1 MNKKMTNNVINN
13 LWVEKY
19 RPRKVSEIVQ
29 QNEIKLLLEQAI
41 KKKNL
46 THMLFYGPPGTG
58 KTSTA
63 LALAK
68 QLYYL
73 PRKKG
78 EDKWVHYERNDKL
91 FKERVI
97 ELNASDESGIKVV
110 RDKIKNFANSAINTI
125 EDNNNIPT
133 FKIII
138 LDEADAMTNDSQF
151 ALRRIIELYT
161 HSTRFILI
169 CNYVTKIIE
178 PLTSRCAKF
187 RFQTI
192 STVSINE
199 IINNISTKENIIINN
214 NVIET
219 LFKITKGD
227 LRKVI
232 NLLQR
237 ASYIN
242 NNIDTDLLI
251 DISGQISNKQIDDI
265 WNIIIDKQTDHNK
278 LFKLVCEIVNEGY
291 SSITLLNNIFEKI
304 INDPNIT
311 DVNKRKIILIV
322 SKIDYELLDNA
333 NETIQL
339 LYLFN
344 IIRNH
349 Y

>member
-1 MNKKMTNNVINN
+1 MTNNVINN

>member
-1 MNKKMTNNVINN
+1 MNKQMTNNVINN

-19 RPRKVSEIVQ
+19 RPKKVSEIVQ

-46 THMLFYGPPGTG
+46 THMLFFGPPGTG

-251 DISGQISNKQIDDI
+251 DISGQISNTQIDDI

-278 LFKLVCEIVNEGY
+278 LFKLVREIVNEGY

-304 INDPNIT
+304 IQDPNIT

-344 IIRNH
+344 VIRNH

>member
-1 MNKKMTNNVINN
+1 
-13 LWVEKY
+13 
-19 RPRKVSEIVQ
+19 
-29 QNEIKLLLEQAI
+29 
-41 KKKNL
+41 
-46 THMLFYGPPGTG
+46 MLFYGPPGTG

-73 PRKKG
+73 PKKKG
-78 EDKWVHYERNDKL
+78 EDKWSHYERNDKL

-110 RDKIKNFANSAINTI
+110 RDKIKNFANSSINTI
-125 EDNNNIPT
+125 EDNNKIPS

-151 ALRRIIELYT
+151 ALRRIIELFT

-178 PLTSRCAKF
+178 PLTSRCSKF

-214 NVIET
+214 DAIDT

-251 DISGQISNKQIDDI
+251 DISGQISDAQIDDI

-278 LFKLVCEIVNEGY
+278 LFKLVREIINEGF
-291 SSITLLNNIFEKI
+291 SSITLLNNIFDKI
-304 INDPNIT
+304 IQDTNIT
-311 DVNKRKIILIV
+311 DDNKRKIILIV

-344 IIRNH
+344 VIRNH

>member
-1 MNKKMTNNVINN
+1 MSNN

-19 RPRKVSEIVQ
+19 RPKKVSEIVQ

-78 EDKWVHYERNDKL
+78 EDKWTHYERNDKL

-125 EDNNNIPT
+125 EDNNNIPS

-192 STVSINE
+192 STISINE
-199 IINNISTKENIIINN
+199 IINNISKKENININKN
-214 NVIET
+214 AIET

-237 ASYIN
+237 AYYIN
-242 NNIDTDLLI
+242 TTIDSELII
-251 DISGQISNKQIDDI
+251 DISGQISSTHINYI
-265 WNIIIDKQTDHNK
+265 WNKIIDKETEHTK
-278 LFKLVCEIVNEGY
+278 LLKLVKEIINEGY
-291 SSITLLNNIFEKI
+291 SSIILLNNIFEKVIEDSNI
-304 INDPNIT
+304 IDK
-311 DVNKRKIILIV
+311 NKRKIILIV

-344 IIRNH
+344 TIRNN
-349 Y
+349 YKNN

>member
-1 MNKKMTNNVINN
+1 MNDNKTN
-13 LWVEKY
+13 LWVETY
-19 RPRKVSEIVQ
+19 RPKKISQIVQ

-41 KKKNL
+41 IKKNL

-63 LALAK
+63 IALAK

-73 PRKKG
+73 PRKKD
-78 EDKWVHYERNDKL
+78 EDKWTYYERNDKL

-125 EDNNNIPT
+125 EDNNIPS
-133 FKIII
+133 FKLII

-151 ALRRIIELYT
+151 ALRRIIELFT

-199 IINNISTKENIIINN
+199 ILNNISKKEKIIINED
-214 NVIET
+214 VLET
-219 LFKITKGD
+219 LYKITKGD

-242 NNIDTDLLI
+242 NIIDSELII
-251 DISGQISNKQIDDI
+251 DISGQISSKQIDNI
-265 WNIIIDKQTDHNK
+265 WNIIIDKKTDHIR
-278 LFKLVCEIVNEGY
+278 LFKLVYEIINQGY
-291 SSITLLNNIFEKI
+291 SSITLLNNIFEKVI
-304 INDPNIT
+304 QDSNIT
-311 DVNKRKIILIV
+311 DENKRKIILII

-339 LYLFN
+339 IYLFN
-344 IIRNH
+344 TIKN
-349 Y
+349 YY

>member
-1 MNKKMTNNVINN
+1 M
-13 LWVEKY
+13 WVEKY
-19 RPRKVSEIVQ
+19 RPKKVSEIVQ

-41 KKKNL
+41 IKKNL

-125 EDNNNIPT
+125 EDNNKIPS

-151 ALRRIIELYT
+151 ALRRIIELFT

-178 PLTSRCAKF
+178 PLTSRCSKF

-199 IINNISTKENIIINN
+199 IINNISTKENIIIKN

-242 NNIDTDLLI
+242 KNIDTELLI
-251 DISGQISNKQIDDI
+251 DISGQISDTQIDDI
-265 WNIIIDKQTDHNK
+265 WNIVIDKQTDHNK
-278 LFKLVCEIVNEGY
+278 LFKLVREIINEGF
-291 SSITLLNNIFEKI
+291 SSIILLNNIFEKI
-304 INDPNIT
+304 IKDPNIT

-344 IIRNH
+344 VIRNH

>member
-1 MNKKMTNNVINN
+1 MNRKMTNNVTNN

-19 RPRKVSEIVQ
+19 RPKKVSEIVQ

-78 EDKWVHYERNDKL
+78 EDKWRHYERNDKL

-125 EDNNNIPT
+125 EDNNNIPS

-151 ALRRIIELYT
+151 ALRRIIELFT

-178 PLTSRCAKF
+178 PLTSRCSKF

-214 NVIET
+214 DVIDT

-242 NNIDTDLLI
+242 KNIDTDLLI
-251 DISGQISNKQIDDI
+251 DISGQISDAQIDDI
-265 WNIIIDKQTDHNK
+265 WNIVIDKQTDHNK
-278 LFKLVCEIVNEGY
+278 LFKLVREIINEGY
-291 SSITLLNNIFEKI
+291 SSIILLNNIFEKI
-304 INDPNIT
+304 IQDPNIT
-311 DVNKRKIILIV
+311 DDNKRKIILIV

-344 IIRNH
+344 VIRNH

>member
-1 MNKKMTNNVINN
+1 
-13 LWVEKY
+13 
-19 RPRKVSEIVQ
+19 
-29 QNEIKLLLEQAI
+29 
-41 KKKNL
+41 
-46 THMLFYGPPGTG
+46 LFYGPPGTG

-78 EDKWVHYERNDKL
+78 EDKWTHYERNDKL

-125 EDNNNIPT
+125 EDNNIPS

-138 LDEADAMTNDSQF
+138 LDEADAMTSDSQF
-151 ALRRIIELYT
+151 ALRRIIELFT

-199 IINNISTKENIIINN
+199 IINNISIKENIIVDKNAID
-214 NVIET
+214 T

-242 NNIDTDLLI
+242 NNIDSDLLI
-251 DISGQISNKQIDDI
+251 DISGQISNTQIDNI
-265 WNIIIDKQTDHNK
+265 WNIVINKQTDHNK
-278 LFKLVCEIVNEGY
+278 LFKLVREIINEGY

-304 INDPNIT
+304 IQDPNIS
-311 DVNKRKIILIV
+311 DVNKRKIILIA

-344 IIRNH
+344 VIRNH

>member
-1 MNKKMTNNVINN
+1 MTKYVINN

-19 RPRKVSEIVQ
+19 RPKKVIEIVQ

-41 KKKNL
+41 IKKNL

-78 EDKWVHYERNDKL
+78 EDKWTHYERNDKL

-125 EDNNNIPT
+125 EDNNIPS

-138 LDEADAMTNDSQF
+138 LDEADAMTSDSQF
-151 ALRRIIELYT
+151 ALRRIIELFT

-187 RFQTI
+187 RFQT
-192 STVSINE
+192 
-199 IINNISTKENIIINN
+199 
-214 NVIET
+214 
-219 LFKITKGD
+219 
-227 LRKVI
+227 
-232 NLLQR
+232 
-237 ASYIN
+237 Y
-242 NNIDTDLLI
+242 
-251 DISGQISNKQIDDI
+251 
-265 WNIIIDKQTDHNK
+265 
-278 LFKLVCEIVNEGY
+278 
-291 SSITLLNNIFEKI
+291 
-304 INDPNIT
+304 
-311 DVNKRKIILIV
+311 
-322 SKIDYELLDNA
+322 
-333 NETIQL
+333 
-339 LYLFN
+339 FN
-344 IIRNH
+344 
-349 Y
+349 

>member
-1 MNKKMTNNVINN
+1 MSNN

-19 RPRKVSEIVQ
+19 RPKKVSKIVQ

-68 QLYYL
+68 QLYFL
-73 PRKKG
+73 PKKKG
-78 EDKWVHYERNDKL
+78 ESKWEHYERNDKL

-97 ELNASDESGIKVV
+97 ELNASNESGIKVV

-125 EDNNNIPT
+125 ENNNIPA

-187 RFQTI
+187 RFQVI
-192 STVSINE
+192 STVSISE
-199 IINNISTKENIIINN
+199 IIKNISIKENITINDD
-214 NVIET
+214 VIET

-242 NNIDTDLLI
+242 NIIDSDLLI
-251 DISGQISNKQIDDI
+251 DISGQIPEKQIDEI
-265 WNIIIDKQTDHNK
+265 WNIIINKETDHNK
-278 LFKLVCEIVNEGY
+278 LFKLVCEIINEGY
-291 SSITLLNNIFEKI
+291 SSIILLNNLFEKT
-304 INDPNIT
+304 INDVNIS
-311 DVNKRKIILIV
+311 DINKRIIILII
-322 SKIDYELLDNA
+322 SKIDYELIDNA

-344 IIRNH
+344 EIRNH
-349 Y
+349 YLISKTI

>member
-1 MNKKMTNNVINN
+1 MNNNIKTN

-19 RPRKVSEIVQ
+19 RPKKISEIVQ

-41 KKKNL
+41 VKKNL
-46 THMLFYGPPGTG
+46 THMMFYGPPGTG

-78 EDKWVHYERNDKL
+78 EDKWAHYERNDKL

-125 EDNNNIPT
+125 EDTNNIPS

-151 ALRRIIELYT
+151 ALRRIIELFTY
-161 HSTRFILI
+161 STRFILI

-199 IINNISTKENIIINN
+199 IINNISAKENITIENN
-214 NVIET
+214 AIET
-219 LFKITKGD
+219 LYKISKGD

-242 NNIDTDLLI
+242 KNIDSELI
-251 DISGQISNKQIDDI
+251 IEISGQISNKRIDYI
-265 WNIIIDKQTDHNK
+265 WSIITNKETDHIK
-278 LFKLVCEIVNEGY
+278 LFKLVRENINEGY
-291 SSITLLNNIFEKI
+291 SSIILLNNIFEKTI
-304 INDPNIT
+304 EDPNIS
-311 DVNKRKIILIV
+311 DDNKRDIILRM

-344 IIRNH
+344 IIRNN

>member
-1 MNKKMTNNVINN
+1 MTNNVTNN

-19 RPRKVSEIVQ
+19 RPKKVSEIVQ

-41 KKKNL
+41 IKKNL

-125 EDNNNIPT
+125 EDNNKIPT

-242 NNIDTDLLI
+242 KNINTDLLI
-251 DISGQISNKQIDDI
+251 DISGQISNTQIDDI
-265 WNIIIDKQTDHNK
+265 WNTIIDKQTDHNK
-278 LFKLVCEIVNEGY
+278 LFKLVHEIINEGY

-304 INDPNIT
+304 IQDPNIT
-311 DVNKRKIILIV
+311 DANKRKIILIV

-344 IIRNH
+344 VIRNH

>member
-1 MNKKMTNNVINN
+1 MTNNVTNN

-19 RPRKVSEIVQ
+19 RPKKVSEIVQ

-41 KKKNL
+41 IKKNL

-125 EDNNNIPT
+125 EDNNKIPT

-199 IINNISTKENIIINN
+199 IINNISAKENIIINN

-242 NNIDTDLLI
+242 KNINTDLLI
-251 DISGQISNKQIDDI
+251 DISGQISNTQIDDI
-265 WNIIIDKQTDHNK
+265 WNTIIDKQTDHNK
-278 LFKLVCEIVNEGY
+278 LFKLVHEIINEGY

-304 INDPNIT
+304 IQDPNIT
-311 DVNKRKIILIV
+311 DANKRKIILIV

-344 IIRNH
+344 VIRNH

>member
-1 MNKKMTNNVINN
+1 MNKTMSNNVKNN

-19 RPRKVSEIVQ
+19 RPKKVSEIVQ

-78 EDKWVHYERNDKL
+78 EDKWKHYERNDKL

-125 EDNNNIPT
+125 EDNNKIPS

-178 PLTSRCAKF
+178 PLTSRCSKF

-192 STVSINE
+192 STISINE

-251 DISGQISNKQIDDI
+251 DISGQISNTQIDDI
-265 WNIIIDKQTDHNK
+265 WNIVIDKQTDHNK
-278 LFKLVCEIVNEGY
+278 LFKLVREIINEGY

-304 INDPNIT
+304 IQDPNISDT
-311 DVNKRKIILIV
+311 NKRKIILIV

-344 IIRNH
+344 VIRNH

>member
-1 MNKKMTNNVINN
+1 MSNNVTNN

-19 RPRKVSEIVQ
+19 RPKKVSEIVQ

-41 KKKNL
+41 IKKNL

-125 EDNNNIPT
+125 EDNNKLPS

-151 ALRRIIELYT
+151 ALRRIIELFT

-242 NNIDTDLLI
+242 KNIDTDLLI
-251 DISGQISNKQIDDI
+251 DISGQISNTQIDDI
-265 WNIIIDKQTDHNK
+265 WNIIIDKKTDHNK
-278 LFKLVCEIVNEGY
+278 LFKLVREIINEGY

-304 INDPNIT
+304 IQDPNIT

-344 IIRNH
+344 VIRNH

>member
-1 MNKKMTNNVINN
+1 MTNNVINN

-19 RPRKVSEIVQ
+19 RPKKVIEIVQ

-41 KKKNL
+41 IKKNL

-73 PRKKG
+73 PKKKG
-78 EDKWVHYERNDKL
+78 EDKWTHYERNDKL

-125 EDNNNIPT
+125 EDNNIPL

-138 LDEADAMTNDSQF
+138 LDEADAMTSDSQF

-199 IINNISTKENIIINN
+199 IINNISIKENIIVDKNAIN
-214 NVIET
+214 T

-242 NNIDTDLLI
+242 NNIDSDLLI
-251 DISGQISNKQIDDI
+251 DISGQISNTQINNI
-265 WNIIIDKQTDHNK
+265 WNIVINKQTDHNK
-278 LFKLVCEIVNEGY
+278 LFKLVREIINEGY

-304 INDPNIT
+304 IQDPNIS
-311 DVNKRKIILIV
+311 DVNKRKIILIA

-344 IIRNH
+344 VIRNH

>member
-1 MNKKMTNNVINN
+1 MNKQMTNNVINN

-19 RPRKVSEIVQ
+19 RPKKVSEIVQ

-46 THMLFYGPPGTG
+46 THMLFFGPPGTG

-242 NNIDTDLLI
+242 KNIDTDLLI
-251 DISGQISNKQIDDI
+251 DISGQISNTQIDDI
-265 WNIIIDKQTDHNK
+265 WNIIIDKKTDHNK
-278 LFKLVCEIVNEGY
+278 LFKLVREIVNEGY

-304 INDPNIT
+304 IQDPNIT

-344 IIRNH
+344 VIRNH

>member
-1 MNKKMTNNVINN
+1 MTNNVTNN

-19 RPRKVSEIVQ
+19 RPKKVSEIVQ

-78 EDKWVHYERNDKL
+78 EDKWSHYERNDKF

-125 EDNNNIPT
+125 EDNNKIPS

-178 PLTSRCAKF
+178 PLTSRCSKF

-251 DISGQISNKQIDDI
+251 DISGQISDTQIDDI
-265 WNIIIDKQTDHNK
+265 WNIVIDKQTDHNK
-278 LFKLVCEIVNEGY
+278 LFKLVREIINEGY
-291 SSITLLNNIFEKI
+291 SSIILLNNIFEKI
-304 INDPNIT
+304 IKDPNIL
-311 DVNKRKIILIV
+311 DANKRKIILIV

-344 IIRNH
+344 VIRNH

>member
-1 MNKKMTNNVINN
+1 MSNN

-19 RPRKVSEIVQ
+19 RPKKVSKIVQ

-73 PRKKG
+73 PKKKG
-78 EDKWVHYERNDKL
+78 ESKWEHYERNDKL

-97 ELNASDESGIKVV
+97 ELNASNESGIKVV

-125 EDNNNIPT
+125 ENNNIPT

-178 PLTSRCAKF
+178 PLTSRCSKF
-187 RFQTI
+187 RFQVI
-192 STVSINE
+192 STGSINE
-199 IINNISTKENIIINN
+199 IIKNISIKENITIND

-242 NNIDTDLLI
+242 NNIDSDLLI
-251 DISGQISNKQIDDI
+251 DISGQIPDTQIDDI
-265 WNIIIDKQTDHNK
+265 WKIIINKETDHNK
-278 LFKLVCEIVNEGY
+278 LFKLVCEIINEGY
-291 SSITLLNNIFEKI
+291 SSIILLNNLFEKT
-304 INDPNIT
+304 INDPNIS
-311 DVNKRKIILIV
+311 DINKRIIILII
-322 SKIDYELLDNA
+322 SKIDFELIDNA

-344 IIRNH
+344 VIRNH
-349 Y
+349 YSISKTI

>member
-1 MNKKMTNNVINN
+1 MSNN

-19 RPRKVSEIVQ
+19 RPKKVSKIVQ

-68 QLYYL
+68 QLYCL
-73 PRKKG
+73 PKKKG
-78 EDKWVHYERNDKL
+78 ESKWDHYERNDKL

-97 ELNASDESGIKVV
+97 ELNASNESGIKVV

-125 EDNNNIPT
+125 ENNNIPT

-178 PLTSRCAKF
+178 PLTSRCSKF
-187 RFQTI
+187 RFQII
-192 STVSINE
+192 STGSINE
-199 IINNISTKENIIINN
+199 IIKNISIKENITIND

-219 LFKITKGD
+219 LYKITKGD

-242 NNIDTDLLI
+242 NIIDSDLLI
-251 DISGQISNKQIDDI
+251 DISGQIPETQIDDI
-265 WNIIIDKQTDHNK
+265 WNIIINKQTNHND
-278 LFKLVCEIVNEGY
+278 LFKLVCEIINEGY
-291 SSITLLNNIFEKI
+291 SSLILLNNLFEKI
-304 INDPNIT
+304 IKDSNIS
-311 DVNKRKIILIV
+311 DINKRIIILII
-322 SKIDYELLDNA
+322 SKIDFELIDNA

-344 IIRNH
+344 EIRNH
-349 Y
+349 YSITKTI

>member
-1 MNKKMTNNVINN
+1 MSKNNI
-13 LWVEKY
+13 WVEKY
-19 RPRKVSEIVQ
+19 RPKKISQIVQ

-58 KTSTA
+58 KTTTA

-73 PRKKG
+73 PKKES
-78 EDKWVHYERNDKL
+78 EDKWSHFERNDKL

-125 EDNNNIPT
+125 EDSNSIPP

-161 HSTRFILI
+161 HSTRFLLI

-192 STVSINE
+192 SSLSINE
-199 IINNISTKENIIINN
+199 IINNISIKENLIINDD
-214 NVIET
+214 VIET
-219 LFKITKGD
+219 LYKITKGD

-237 ASYIN
+237 ASYID
-242 NNIDTDLLI
+242 NNITSELII
-251 DISGQISNKQIDDI
+251 DISGQISIKKINNIWEIITNKNTDHLKLFRLVK
-265 WNIIIDKQTDHNK
+265 NII
-278 LFKLVCEIVNEGY
+278 NEGY
-291 SSITLLNNIFEKI
+291 SSIIILNNIFEKVI
-304 INDPNIT
+304 QDNNIS
-311 DVNKRKIILIV
+311 DNNKRKIILII

-339 LYLFN
+339 MYLFN
-344 IIRNH
+344 TILNFIKK
-349 Y
+349 

>member
-1 MNKKMTNNVINN
+1 MTNNVINN

-19 RPRKVSEIVQ
+19 RPKKVSEIVQ

-46 THMLFYGPPGTG
+46 THMLFFGPPGTG

-242 NNIDTDLLI
+242 KNIDTDLLI
-251 DISGQISNKQIDDI
+251 DISGQISNTQIDDI
-265 WNIIIDKQTDHNK
+265 WNIIIDKKTDHNK
-278 LFKLVCEIVNEGY
+278 LFKLVREIVNEGY

-304 INDPNIT
+304 IQDPNIT

-344 IIRNH
+344 VIRNH

>member
-1 MNKKMTNNVINN
+1 MNNNIKTN

-19 RPRKVSEIVQ
+19 RPRKVSQIVQ
-29 QNEIKLLLEQAI
+29 QNEIKLLLEQSI

-46 THMLFYGPPGTG
+46 THMMFYGPPGTG

-78 EDKWVHYERNDKL
+78 EDKWTHYERTDKL

-125 EDNNNIPT
+125 EDNNNIPS

-199 IINNISTKENIIINN
+199 ILNNISTKENITIDD

-219 LFKITKGD
+219 LYKITKGD

-242 NNIDTDLLI
+242 SNIDSELII
-251 DISGQISNKQIDDI
+251 DISGQISNKHIDDI
-265 WNIIIDKQTDHNK
+265 WNVIIDKETEHIR
-278 LFKLVCEIVNEGY
+278 LFKLVRDIIKEGY
-291 SSITLLNNIFEKI
+291 SCIILLNNIFEKI
-304 INDPNIT
+304 IKDTHIT

-322 SKIDYELLDNA
+322 SKIDFELLDNA

-344 IIRNH
+344 EIKN
-349 Y
+349 YYK

>member
-1 MNKKMTNNVINN
+1 MNHKTN

-19 RPRKVSEIVQ
+19 RPKKISQIVQ

-46 THMLFYGPPGTG
+46 THMLLFGPPGTG

-73 PRKKG
+73 PRKEG
-78 EDKWVHYERNDKL
+78 EDKWKYYERNEKL
-91 FKERVI
+91 FRERVI

-110 RDKIKNFANSAINTI
+110 RDKIKNFANSAININEENT
-125 EDNNNIPT
+125 NIPP

-151 ALRRIIELYT
+151 ALRRIIELFT

-187 RFQTI
+187 RFQSI
-192 STVSINE
+192 SSISINE
-199 IINNISTKENIIINN
+199 IINYISKKENLEIDD
-214 NVIET
+214 NVIQT
-219 LFKITKGD
+219 LYKITKGD

-237 ASYIN
+237 ASYIDK
-242 NNIDTDLLI
+242 NITSDLII
-251 DISGQISNKQIDDI
+251 DISGQISNSKIDYI
-265 WNIIIDKQTDHNK
+265 WNIIIDKNIDHIR
-278 LFKLVCEIVNEGY
+278 LFKLVKEIISEGY
-291 SSITLLNNIFEKI
+291 SSIILLNNIFEKI
-304 INDPNIT
+304 IEDENIND
-311 DVNKRKIILIV
+311 DNKKKIILII
-322 SKIDYELLDNA
+322 SQIDYELINNA
-333 NETIQL
+333 NETIQIM
-339 LYLFN
+339 YLFN
-344 IIRNH
+344 TIINNIKNIE
-349 Y
+349 

>member
-1 MNKKMTNNVINN
+1 MTNNVTNN

-19 RPRKVSEIVQ
+19 RPKKVSEIVQ

-41 KKKNL
+41 IKKNL

-78 EDKWVHYERNDKL
+78 EDKWAHYERNDKL

-125 EDNNNIPT
+125 EDNNKIPS

-151 ALRRIIELYT
+151 ALRRIIELFT

-178 PLTSRCAKF
+178 PLTSRCSKF

-199 IINNISTKENIIINN
+199 IINNISTKENIIIKN

-242 NNIDTDLLI
+242 KNIDTELLI
-251 DISGQISNKQIDDI
+251 DISGQISDTQIDDI
-265 WNIIIDKQTDHNK
+265 WNIVIDKQTDHNK
-278 LFKLVCEIVNEGY
+278 LFKLVREIINEGF
-291 SSITLLNNIFEKI
+291 SSIILLNNIFEKI
-304 INDPNIT
+304 IQDPNIT

-344 IIRNH
+344 VIRNH

>member
-1 MNKKMTNNVINN
+1 MTN

-19 RPRKVSEIVQ
+19 RPKKVSQIVQ

-78 EDKWVHYERNDKL
+78 EDKWAHYERNDKL

-125 EDNNNIPT
+125 EDNNLPS

-151 ALRRIIELYT
+151 ALRRIIELFT

-199 IINNISTKENIIINN
+199 ILNNISAKENIIINN

-242 NNIDTDLLI
+242 TNIDSELII
-251 DISGQISNKQIDDI
+251 DISGQISNTQIDNI
-265 WNIIIDKQTDHNK
+265 WNIIIDKQTDHIR
-278 LFKLVCEIVNEGY
+278 LFKLVRKIINEGY
-291 SSITLLNNIFEKI
+291 SCITLLNNIFEKI
-304 INDPNIT
+304 IQDSNIPDT
-311 DVNKRKIILIV
+311 NKRKIILIV

-344 IIRNH
+344 TIRNN

>member
-1 MNKKMTNNVINN
+1 MTNNVTNN

-19 RPRKVSEIVQ
+19 RPKKVSEIVQ

-41 KKKNL
+41 IKKNL

-125 EDNNNIPT
+125 EDNNKIPT

-242 NNIDTDLLI
+242 KNIDTDLLI
-251 DISGQISNKQIDDI
+251 DISGQISDTQIDDI
-265 WNIIIDKQTDHNK
+265 WNIVIDKQTDHNK
-278 LFKLVCEIVNEGY
+278 LFKLVCEIINEGY
-291 SSITLLNNIFEKI
+291 SSIILLNNIFEKI
-304 INDPNIT
+304 IQDPNIT
-311 DVNKRKIILIV
+311 DANKRKIILIV

-344 IIRNH
+344 VIRNH

>member
-1 MNKKMTNNVINN
+1 MTNNVTNN

-19 RPRKVSEIVQ
+19 RPKKVIEIVQ

-41 KKKNL
+41 IKKNL

-78 EDKWVHYERNDKL
+78 EDKWTHYERNDKL

-125 EDNNNIPT
+125 EDNNIPS

-138 LDEADAMTNDSQF
+138 LDEADAMTSDSQF
-151 ALRRIIELYT
+151 ALRRIIELFT

-199 IINNISTKENIIINN
+199 IINNISTKENIIVDKNAID
-214 NVIET
+214 T

-242 NNIDTDLLI
+242 NNIDSDLLI
-251 DISGQISNKQIDDI
+251 DISGQISNSQINDI
-265 WNIIIDKQTDHNK
+265 WNIVIDKQTDHNK
-278 LFKLVCEIVNEGY
+278 LFKLVREIINEGY

-304 INDPNIT
+304 IQDPNIT
-311 DVNKRKIILIV
+311 DTNKRKIILIV

-344 IIRNH
+344 VIRNH

>member
-1 MNKKMTNNVINN
+1 
-13 LWVEKY
+13 
-19 RPRKVSEIVQ
+19 
-29 QNEIKLLLEQAI
+29 
-41 KKKNL
+41 
-46 THMLFYGPPGTG
+46 
-58 KTSTA
+58 
-63 LALAK
+63 
-68 QLYYL
+68 
-73 PRKKG
+73 
-78 EDKWVHYERNDKL
+78 
-91 FKERVI
+91 
-97 ELNASDESGIKVV
+97 
-110 RDKIKNFANSAINTI
+110 
-125 EDNNNIPT
+125 
-133 FKIII
+133 
-138 LDEADAMTNDSQF
+138 
-151 ALRRIIELYT
+151 
-161 HSTRFILI
+161 
-169 CNYVTKIIE
+169 
-178 PLTSRCAKF
+178 LTSRCAKF

-251 DISGQISNKQIDDI
+251 DISGQISNTQIDDI

-278 LFKLVCEIVNEGY
+278 LFKLVREIVNEGY

-304 INDPNIT
+304 IQDPNIT

-344 IIRNH
+344 VIRNH

>member
-1 MNKKMTNNVINN
+1 MTNNVTNN

-19 RPRKVSEIVQ
+19 RPKKVSEIVQ

-78 EDKWVHYERNDKL
+78 EDKWSHYERNDKL

-125 EDNNNIPT
+125 EDNNKIPS

-151 ALRRIIELYT
+151 ALRRIIELFT

-178 PLTSRCAKF
+178 PLTSRCSKF

-192 STVSINE
+192 STISINE
-199 IINNISTKENIIINN
+199 IINNISTRENIIINN

-242 NNIDTDLLI
+242 NNINTDLLI
-251 DISGQISNKQIDDI
+251 DISGQISNTQIDDI
-265 WNIIIDKQTDHNK
+265 WNIIIDKKTDHNK
-278 LFKLVCEIVNEGY
+278 LFKLVREIINEGY

-304 INDPNIT
+304 IQDPNILDT
-311 DVNKRKIILIV
+311 NKKQIILIV

-344 IIRNH
+344 VIRT
-349 Y
+349 YY

>member
-1 MNKKMTNNVINN
+1 
-13 LWVEKY
+13 
-19 RPRKVSEIVQ
+19 
-29 QNEIKLLLEQAI
+29 
-41 KKKNL
+41 
-46 THMLFYGPPGTG
+46 
-58 KTSTA
+58 
-63 LALAK
+63 
-68 QLYYL
+68 
-73 PRKKG
+73 
-78 EDKWVHYERNDKL
+78 
-91 FKERVI
+91 
-97 ELNASDESGIKVV
+97 
-110 RDKIKNFANSAINTI
+110 
-125 EDNNNIPT
+125 
-133 FKIII
+133 
-138 LDEADAMTNDSQF
+138 MTNDSQF

-242 NNIDTDLLI
+242 KNIDTDLLI
-251 DISGQISNKQIDDI
+251 DISGQISNIQIDDI

-278 LFKLVCEIVNEGY
+278 LFKLVHEIINEGY
-291 SSITLLNNIFEKI
+291 SSIILLNNIFEKI
-304 INDPNIT
+304 IQDPNIT
-311 DVNKRKIILIV
+311 DANKRKIILIV

-344 IIRNH
+344 VIRNH

>member
-1 MNKKMTNNVINN
+1 MSNN

-19 RPRKVSEIVQ
+19 RPKKVSKIVQ

-58 KTSTA
+58 KTSAA

-68 QLYYL
+68 QLYHL
-73 PRKKG
+73 PKKKG
-78 EDKWVHYERNDKL
+78 ESKWEYYERNDKL

-97 ELNASDESGIKVV
+97 ELNASNESGIKVV

-125 EDNNNIPT
+125 ENNNIPT

-187 RFQTI
+187 RFQVI

-199 IINNISTKENIIINN
+199 IIKNISIKENIIIND

-242 NNIDTDLLI
+242 NNIDSDLLI
-251 DISGQISNKQIDDI
+251 DISGQIPETQINNI
-265 WNIIIDKQTDHNK
+265 WNIIINKETNHNK
-278 LFKLVCEIVNEGY
+278 LFKLVCEIINEGY
-291 SSITLLNNIFEKI
+291 SSLILLNNLFEKTI
-304 INDPNIT
+304 KDENIS
-311 DVNKRKIILIV
+311 DINKRKIILII
-322 SKIDYELLDNA
+322 SKIDFELIDNA

>member
-1 MNKKMTNNVINN
+1 MTNNVTNN

-19 RPRKVSEIVQ
+19 RPKKVSEIVQ
-29 QNEIKLLLEQAI
+29 QNEIKILLEQAL

-78 EDKWVHYERNDKL
+78 EDKWTHYERNDKL

-125 EDNNNIPT
+125 EDNNKIPS

-151 ALRRIIELYT
+151 ALRRIIELFT

-242 NNIDTDLLI
+242 NNIDADLLI
-251 DISGQISNKQIDDI
+251 DISGQISNTQIDDI
-265 WNIIIDKQTDHNK
+265 WNIVIDKQTDHNK
-278 LFKLVCEIVNEGY
+278 LFKLVREIINEGY
-291 SSITLLNNIFEKI
+291 SSIILLNNIFEKI
-304 INDPNIT
+304 IQDPNIS
-311 DVNKRKIILIV
+311 DANKRKIILIV

-344 IIRNH
+344 VIRNH